1 MEAVVRF
8 GLLSLL
14 ISCAAAWTTF
24 TVPHTDGQDDVPILT
39 TALLTGNFS
48 KSATIL
54 FARGIKYNIFTPI
67 RFPALT
73 NVEVRI
79 EGNLSYPENISTIQ
93 SAFSLLM
100 FFTHMSKCSS
110 RREDIVGSSVSIL
123 LVQYARMCN
132 SLPVLHLELSRIMV
146 SRPHR
151 CMYTGSSE
159 TDLYRFA
166 FTGGN
171 NVTLR
176 GSIDPDWG
184 WGDGHG
190 QAVSRDQRHSTPS
203 PC

>member
-1 MEAVVRF
+1 MEAIVRF

-14 ISCAAAWTTF
+14 IPCAAAWTTF

-39 TALLTGNFS
+39 AALSTGNFS

-67 RFPALT
+67 IFPALT
-73 NVEVRI
+73 SVEVRI
-79 EGNLSYPENISTIQ
+79 EGNLSYPDDIPTIQ

-100 FFTHMSKCSS
+100 FFTHTSKCSS

-151 CMYTGSSE
+151 CIQAHLRQTYTGSPSLAE
-159 TDLYRFA
+159 TMLLSGVLQIL
-166 FTGGN
+166 TG
-171 NVTLR
+171 V
-176 GSIDPDWG
+176 GSMDMAK
-184 WGDGHG
+184 
-190 QAVSRDQRHSTPS
+190 Q
-203 PC
+203 